1 MSDYIINKARRY
13 ITAGHAA
20 YAAEDAFKL
29 PKTEWGREVLTG
41 ISHSMQQLAFGR
53 GFSPEMPLF
62 GVSYRH
68 FLFAAET
75 LHFRLDAETY
85 KGGLDT
91 LYLSHFVDGSRK
103 DVVYLAAEDIDT
115 GLDAQDFLAG
125 FVAPDIPVPEG
136 FAGTLLYIESQPC
149 PDPCL
154 QNAIHVI
161 FQPINADLLRR
172 ALSGAQIHELVYEA
186 ERLTPQVP
194 VGLCPRCGSP
204 GWETCSSLLA
214 DHSYRVDLG
223 GKADDEYGEIVAAWV
238 MGREMPEAKRLR

>member
-20 YAAEDAFKL
+20 YAAGDAFKL

-41 ISHSMQQLAFGR
+41 ISHAMQQFAFGR
-53 GFSPEMPLF
+53 GFSREMPLYAIP
-62 GVSYRH
+62 YRH
-68 FLFAAET
+68 FLYVADT
-75 LHFRLDAETY
+75 LHFKIGVQTY
-85 KGGLDT
+85 KDGVDSLH
-91 LYLSHFVDGSRK
+91 LNHVVDGSRK
-103 DVVYLAAEDIDT
+103 AVVYLVAEDIDT
-115 GLDAQDFLAG
+115 GLDAQDFLEG
-125 FVAPDIPVPEG
+125 FTLPNVPVPEG
-136 FAGTLLYIESQPC
+136 VAGTLLYIESQPC

-154 QNAIHVI
+154 RKAIHII

-172 ALSGAQIHELVYEA
+172 ALSGAQIHELVYDA

-194 VGLCPRCGSP
+194 VDHCPRCGSP

-238 MGREMPEAKRLR
+238 MGRGMPEAKRLR

>member
-1 MSDYIINKARRY
+1 MSDYIIKKARRY

-20 YAAEDAFKL
+20 YAARDALKL
-29 PKTEWGREVLTG
+29 PKAEWGREVLTG
-41 ISHSMQQLAFGR
+41 ISHAMQQFAFGR
-53 GFSPEMPLF
+53 GFSREIPLY
-62 GVSYRH
+62 GISYRH
-68 FLFAAET
+68 FLSVADT
-75 LHFRLDAETY
+75 LHFRVGVQTY
-85 KGGLDT
+85 KDGVDT
-91 LYLSHFVDGSRK
+91 LYLTHIVDGSRK
-103 DVVYLAAEDIDT
+103 VVVYLIAEDIDT

-125 FVAPDIPVPEG
+125 FVVPDVPVPEG

-154 QNAIHVI
+154 RNAIHVI
-161 FQPINADLLRR
+161 FQPINERILRKAR
-172 ALSGAQIHELVYEA
+172 SGAEIHALVYDA